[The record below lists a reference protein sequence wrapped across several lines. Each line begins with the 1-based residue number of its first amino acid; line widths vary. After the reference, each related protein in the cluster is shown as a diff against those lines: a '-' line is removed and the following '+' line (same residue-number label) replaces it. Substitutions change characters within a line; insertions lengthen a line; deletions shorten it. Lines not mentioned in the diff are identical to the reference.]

1 MIIGAGAA
9 ATVISVL
16 QAARQPWQAIHREA
30 QTPRLQGE
38 PSDNLRY
45 MSDPGWAEH
54 GALPM
59 TNGNLPASAEV
70 LAARTSAAFS
80 LLEIFARI
88 LEENQVASRGEI
100 SERIQSLVASRR
112 QDLVRFE
119 RAGGDLDF
127 EAVKHQL
134 AIMERFATVT
144 LKQH

>member
-1 MIIGAGAA
+1 
-9 ATVISVL
+9 
-16 QAARQPWQAIHREA
+16 
-30 QTPRLQGE
+30 
-38 PSDNLRY
+38 
-45 MSDPGWAEH
+45 
-54 GALPM
+54 M

-100 SERIQSLVASRR
+100 SERIQSLVATRR